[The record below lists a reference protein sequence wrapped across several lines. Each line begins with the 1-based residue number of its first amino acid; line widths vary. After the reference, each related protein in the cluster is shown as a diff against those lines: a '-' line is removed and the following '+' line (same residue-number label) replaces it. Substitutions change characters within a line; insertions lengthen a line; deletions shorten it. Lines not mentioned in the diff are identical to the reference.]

1 MRIGIKKRSRK
12 GRPSHSGPA
21 GSLALGAFPNHVSAR
36 GCVTRTELII
46 PVIHTLGWGLSPG
59 GRRGYLKT
67 SGRMQLRR
75 PAPPPSASVN
85 APKGAAKALLRGC
98 REQGFSMKWHRLQ
111 QLQVVTHCAE
121 GGARSEALQTS
132 WSPLPPPL
140 LRPAQAAHRASNPS
154 RHSSLSRFLPSSSLL
169 SAGPAKGSPW
179 DGRQLGGKKW
189 EATVVR

>member
-1 MRIGIKKRSRK
+1 MRIGIKERSRK

-59 GRRGYLKT
+59 GRRGYLNT

-85 APKGAAKALLRGC
+85 APKGAAKALLIR
-98 REQGFSMKWHRLQ
+98 RLQ
-111 QLQVVTHCAE
+111 RARLLDEVAPTPRAAGGHTLRRGGSLLRSPADFLVPPAPTSPPAGPGSPPGVQSLPSLQP
-121 GGARSEALQTS
+121 L
-132 WSPLPPPL
+132 WLPPLFQP
-140 LRPAQAAHRASNPS
+140 PVCRACKGQPVGWA
-154 RHSSLSRFLPSSSLL
+154 
-169 SAGPAKGSPW
+169 SAG
-179 DGRQLGGKKW
+179 R
-189 EATVVR
+189 